1 MTQNGTDPD
10 SLAAMSGTELE
21 QALAA
26 AVSHLPDAHPVGFT
40 MKMRGG
46 AYDRLEVDTFM
57 AHLAQATAEAR
68 AAMTDAQQQL
78 AALRAENAELRASG
92 APTASAEATA
102 SGGSAASDR
111 ELEDEITAGA
121 VGLLAQAQL
130 IADKAVAD
138 AEQYARDLVITA
150 RNQYRE
156 ILERAESSASHASA
170 TLATQHGPA
179 VPEIEYVRTYAQVA
193 QIQLRSVLE
202 ALTEQVDRLGSLP
215 QTAPEPVAQS
225 DADDGP
231 VGEPEWEP
239 STSGQPTAPAG

>member
-68 AAMTDAQQQL
+68 AAMASAQQEL
-78 AALRAENAELRASG
+78 AALRAENAGLRESGAPAAPAASG
-92 APTASAEATA
+92 ASVA
-102 SGGSAASDR
+102 SGSDV
-111 ELEDEITAGA
+111 EDEITAGA

-156 ILERAESSASHASA
+156 ILERAESSASHATAS
-170 TLATQHGPA
+170 LSTQHGPA
-179 VPEIEYVRTYAQVA
+179 VPENEYVRTYAQVA

-215 QTAPEPVAQS
+215 QTAPEPVARPDS
-225 DADDGP
+225 DDGP
-231 VGEPEWEP
+231 VGEPDWEP
-239 STSGQPTAPAG
+239 STSGTSAA

>member
-68 AAMTDAQQQL
+68 AAMIGAQREL
-78 AALRAENAELRASG
+78 AAMRAENDELRASG
-92 APTASAEATA
+92 G
-102 SGGSAASDR
+102 SGESAASGASAASGSDV
-111 ELEDEITAGA
+111 EDEITAGA
-121 VGLLAQAQL
+121 VGLLTQAQL

-138 AEQYARDLVITA
+138 AEQYARDLVLTA

-156 ILERAESSASHASA
+156 ILQRAESSAGQATA
-170 TLATQHGPA
+170 TLATHQGPA

-215 QTAPEPVAQS
+215 QPAPEPVAQPDS
-225 DADDGP
+225 DDGP
-231 VGEPEWEP
+231 MGEPDWEP
-239 STSGQPTAPAG
+239 STSGTPTTQPR